1 MVMNESQGEL
11 CITPIKQI
19 MDRLVILS
27 VKYVFF
33 FINVYTTSLLKSS
46 LCPSLRYLWVND
58 YKGKGS
64 FGRDHYTKLISV

>member
-1 MVMNESQGEL
+1 MNDSQEEL
-11 CITPIKQI
+11 RITPIKQI
-19 MDRLVILS
+19 MDKLVILA
-27 VKYVFF
+27 VKYVI

-64 FGRDHYTKLISV
+64 FGRDHYTKLI